1 MSANTTASTLR
12 APQANGKSGKNGK
25 KNNRTIPLWRRYARD
40 LWHIRAAKIAIGV
53 LVFMLV
59 FSFFG
64 PMLSPYGQNQL
75 NVQFAEQAPTLA
87 HWLGTDD
94 YGRDVLVRLMYAGR
108 VSMLIGILSTVLSIA
123 LGAVVGVISGYF
135 GGWVDAIIMR
145 VADLLMSIPSLPLL
159 IIMAAL
165 LSAFNVPADS
175 RIYIVMLMLSII
187 GWPGISRMIRGEVLS
202 LREELYMKAT
212 EALGLSTKSRLFHHL
227 LPNVY
232 PLLIVQVT
240 LSVAGGILMESTL
253 SFLGLG
259 VMPPNAS
266 WGNMMAVASN
276 LMDFQKRWWL
286 WIPPGAA
293 VFITVVSIN
302 VLGDRIRDVVDP
314 RSKEA

>member
-1 MSANTTASTLR
+1 MKPKSKKTTKPAESGRTL
-12 APQANGKSGKNGK
+12 
-25 KNNRTIPLWRRYARD
+25 PLWRRYARD
-40 LWHIRAAKIAIGV
+40 LVRIRAAQIAIGI
-53 LVFMLV
+53 LIFMLV
-59 FSFFG
+59 FSYLG
-64 PMLSPYGQNQL
+64 PLFSPYGQNQL
-75 NVQFAEQAPTLA
+75 DVRVAEQAPTVA

-94 YGRDVLVRLMYAGR
+94 YGRDVLTRLMYAGR
-108 VSMLIGILSTVLSIA
+108 VSMLIGILSTVMSIV
-123 LGAVVGVISGYF
+123 LGALIGVVSGYF
-135 GGWVDAIIMR
+135 GGLIDAVVMR

-159 IIMAAL
+159 IIMAAF
-165 LSAFNVPADS
+165 LSAFKVPADS
-175 RIYIVMLMLSII
+175 RIYVVMVMLSLI
-187 GWPGISRMIRGEVLS
+187 GWPGIARMLRGEVLS

-212 EALGLSTKSRLFHHL
+212 EALGLSTRSRLLHHL
-227 LPNVY
+227 MPNVY
-232 PLLIVQVT
+232 PLLIVQTT

-286 WIPPGAA
+286 WIPPGFA

>member
-1 MSANTTASTLR
+1 MGVTTMKTTKPKTAKSKKTDRTL
-12 APQANGKSGKNGK
+12 
-25 KNNRTIPLWRRYARD
+25 PLWRRYARD
-40 LWHIRAAKIAIGV
+40 LVRIRAAQIAIGI
-53 LVFMLV
+53 LIFMLV
-59 FSFFG
+59 FSYLG
-64 PMLSPYGQNQL
+64 PLFSPYGQNQL
-75 NVQFAEQAPTLA
+75 DVRVAEQAPTLA

-94 YGRDVLVRLMYAGR
+94 YGRDVLTRLMYAGR
-108 VSMLIGILSTVLSIA
+108 VSMLIGILSTVMSIV
-123 LGAVVGVISGYF
+123 LGALIGVVSGYF
-135 GGWVDAIIMR
+135 GGLVDAVVMR

-159 IIMAAL
+159 IIMAAF
-165 LSAFNVPADS
+165 LSAFKVPADS
-175 RIYIVMLMLSII
+175 RIYVVMVMLSLI
-187 GWPGISRMIRGEVLS
+187 GWPGIARMLRGEVLS

-212 EALGLSTKSRLFHHL
+212 EALGLSTRSRLFHHL
-227 LPNVY
+227 MPNVY
-232 PLLIVQVT
+232 PLLIVQTT

-286 WIPPGAA
+286 WIPPGFA

>member
-1 MSANTTASTLR
+1 MTGAKT
-12 APQANGKSGKNGK
+12 KS
-25 KNNRTIPLWRRYARD
+25 NRTIPLWRRYTRD
-40 LWHIRAAKIAIGV
+40 LVHIRAAQIAIGI
-53 LVFMLV
+53 LIFMLV
-59 FSFFG
+59 FSYLG
-64 PMLSPYGQNQL
+64 PLFSPYGQNQL
-75 NVQFAEQAPTLA
+75 NVRFAEQAPTLA

-94 YGRDVLVRLMYAGR
+94 YGRDVLTRLMYAGR
-108 VSMLIGILSTVLSIA
+108 VSMLIGILSTVMSIV
-123 LGAVVGVISGYF
+123 LGALVGVASGYF
-135 GGWVDAIIMR
+135 GGLVDAVIMR

-159 IIMAAL
+159 IIMAAF
-165 LSAFNVPADS
+165 LSAFKVPPDS
-175 RIYIVMLMLSII
+175 RIYVVMVMLSLI
-187 GWPGISRMIRGEVLS
+187 GWPGIARMIRGEVLS

-212 EALGLSTKSRLFHHL
+212 EALGLSTRSRLFHHL

-232 PLLIVQVT
+232 PLLIVQTT

-286 WIPPGAA
+286 WIPPGFA

>member
-1 MSANTTASTLR
+1 MGRTMKTT
-12 APQANGKSGKNGK
+12 NVESG
-25 KNNRTIPLWRRYARD
+25 RTIPLWRRYARD
-40 LWHIRAAKIAIGV
+40 LVHIRAAQIAIGI
-53 LVFMLV
+53 LIFMLV
-59 FSFFG
+59 FSYLG
-64 PMLSPYGQNQL
+64 PLFSPYGQNQL
-75 NVQFAEQAPTLA
+75 DVRVAEQAPTVA

-94 YGRDVLVRLMYAGR
+94 YGRDVLTRLMYAGR
-108 VSMLIGILSTVLSIA
+108 VSMLIGILSTVMSIV
-123 LGAVVGVISGYF
+123 LGALIGVVSGYF
-135 GGWVDAIIMR
+135 GGLVDAVVMR

-159 IIMAAL
+159 IIMAAF
-165 LSAFNVPADS
+165 LSAFKVPADS
-175 RIYIVMLMLSII
+175 RIYVVMVMLSLI
-187 GWPGISRMIRGEVLS
+187 GWPGIARMLRGEVLS

-212 EALGLSTKSRLFHHL
+212 EALGLSTRSRLFHHL

-232 PLLIVQVT
+232 PLLIVQTT

-286 WIPPGAA
+286 WIPPGFA